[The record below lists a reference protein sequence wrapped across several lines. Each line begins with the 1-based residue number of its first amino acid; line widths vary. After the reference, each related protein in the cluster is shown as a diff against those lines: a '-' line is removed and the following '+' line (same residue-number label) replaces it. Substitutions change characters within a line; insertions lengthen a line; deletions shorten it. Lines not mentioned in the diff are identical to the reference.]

1 VADPDRTFAPTQKRR
16 EDARR
21 KGQVPRSREVVSV
34 LVLAGGVLALSL
46 GGEGMWRGLQTVAR
60 QCFDAG
66 GRIDLSSETVGAL
79 GVDWLLA
86 TGAILM
92 PVLLASSIGALA
104 GGYGQVGLLISGD
117 AVSPQLSRVSPI
129 AGFKRLFSLNALMEL
144 LRGVA
149 KIVVL
154 GVLLWVTLR
163 RQIDAVLGLGT
174 GGVEELLPAL
184 GQLSFQMMRNVLVIL
199 ALLAIADFAYQRW
212 KHTQDLRMTHQEVK
226 EEYRQ
231 TEGDPLLRSRIRSL
245 QREMATKRMMAEVPT
260 ADVVITNPTH
270 YAVALRYRRGED
282 VAPRVVAKGGD
293 HLAQRIKAIARE
305 HGVML
310 REDKLLAR
318 ALYRTV
324 DIGRVVPEELYRAV
338 AEVLAY
344 VYRARRDA
352 QHRGYRVAPATG
364 GVS

>member
-1 VADPDRTFAPTQKRR
+1 VADQDRTLAPTQKRR

-34 LVLAGGVLALSL
+34 LVLAGGVLALSVA
-46 GGEGMWRGLQTVAR
+46 GDRMWAGLQTVAR
-60 QCFDAG
+60 QCFDG
-66 GRIDLSSETVGAL
+66 GDRIALTSETVGAL
-79 GVDWLLA
+79 AVSWVLA

-104 GGYGQVGLLISGD
+104 GGFGQVGLLISGD
-117 AVSPQLSRVSPI
+117 AVRPQISRISPV

-144 LRGVA
+144 LRGVT
-149 KIVVL
+149 KIIVL
-154 GVLLWVTLR
+154 SVLLWLTFR
-163 RQIDAVLGLGT
+163 RQVDAVLSVGT
-174 GGVEELLPAL
+174 AGVEELLPIL
-184 GQLSFQMMRNVLVIL
+184 GGLSFDLMRNVLIVL

-212 KHTQDLRMTHQEVK
+212 KHTQDLRMTYQEVK

-231 TEGDPLLRSRIRSL
+231 SEGDPLLRSRIRSL

-270 YAVALRYRRGED
+270 YAVALRYRRGAD
-282 VAPRVVAKGGD
+282 VAPRVVAKGAD

-318 ALYRTV
+318 ALYRAV
-324 DIGRVVPEELYRAV
+324 DVGRFVPEELYRAV

-344 VYRARRDA
+344 VYRARGDA
-352 QHRGYRVAPATG
+352 QRRGRGMPSASGRVN
-364 GVS
+364 

>member
-1 VADPDRTFAPTQKRR
+1 
-16 EDARR
+16 
-21 KGQVPRSREVVSV
+21 VVSV
-34 LVLAGGVLALSL
+34 LVLAGGVLALSVA
-46 GGEGMWRGLQTVAR
+46 GERMWDGLQTVAR

-66 GRIDLSSETVGAL
+66 GRIILSSETMAAL
-79 GVDWLLA
+79 GLNWVLA
-86 TGAILM
+86 TGVILM

-104 GGYGQVGLLISGD
+104 GGFGQVGLLISGE
-117 AVSPQLSRVSPI
+117 AVRPQLSRISPL

-154 GVLLWVTLR
+154 GVLLWFTLR
-163 RQIDAVLGLGT
+163 GQTDVVLGLGT
-174 GGVEELLPAL
+174 SGVEELLPVLGAL
-184 GQLSFQMMRNVLVIL
+184 SLQLMRNVLVIL
-199 ALLAIADFAYQRW
+199 ALLAVADFSYQRW
-212 KHTQDLRMTHQEVK
+212 KHTRDLRMTHQEVK

-282 VAPRVVAKGGD
+282 VAPRVVAKGAD
-293 HLAQRIKAIARE
+293 HLAQRIKAVARE
-305 HGVML
+305 HNVML

-318 ALYRTV
+318 ALYRAV
-324 DIGRVVPEELYRAV
+324 DVGRFVPEELYRAV
-338 AEVLAY
+338 AEILAY
-344 VYRARRDA
+344 VYRARRDT
-352 QHRGYRVAPATG
+352 QHRGHRAPPTSG
-364 GVS
+364 GMS

>member
-1 VADPDRTFAPTQKRR
+1 MADPDRTFAPTQKRR

-66 GRIDLSSETVGAL
+66 GRIALSSETVGAL

-260 ADVVITNPTH
+260 ADVVVTNPTH
-270 YAVALRYRRGED
+270 FAVALKYEAMSMA
-282 VAPRVVAKGGD
+282 APRVVAKGAD
-293 HLAQRIKAIARE
+293 VLARRIRDLASE
-305 HGVML
+305 HDVPIV
-310 REDKLLAR
+310 ENPPLAR
-318 ALYRTV
+318 ALYATC
-324 DIGRVVPEELYRAV
+324 DLEQEVPEAHYRAV
-338 AEVLAY
+338 AEVISY
-344 VYRARRDA
+344 VWKIKGK
-352 QHRGYRVAPATG
+352 HAPATAR
-364 GVS
+364 

>member
-1 VADPDRTFAPTQKRR
+1 VADQDRTFAPTQKRR

-34 LVLAGGVLALSL
+34 LVLAGGVLALSV
-46 GGEGMWRGLQTVAR
+46 GGERMWLGLQTVAR

-66 GRIDLSSETVGAL
+66 GRISLSSDTVGAL
-79 GVDWLLA
+79 ALNWLLA
-86 TGAILM
+86 TGVILM

-104 GGYGQVGLLISGD
+104 GGFGQVGLMISGD
-117 AVSPQLSRVSPI
+117 AVRPQLSRISPI
-129 AGFKRLFSLNALMEL
+129 AGFQRLFSLNAVMEL

-149 KIVVL
+149 KIIVL
-154 GVLLWVTLR
+154 GVLVWFTLR
-163 RQIDAVLGLGT
+163 RQIDAVLALGT
-174 GGVEELLPAL
+174 SGVEELLPAL
-184 GQLSFQMMRNVLVIL
+184 GALSFQLMRNVLVIL
-199 ALLAIADFAYQRW
+199 GLLAIADFGYQRW

-245 QREMATKRMMAEVPT
+245 QREMATKRMMADVPT

-282 VAPRVVAKGGD
+282 AAPRVVAKGAD
-293 HLAQRIKAIARE
+293 HLAQRIKAVARE

-318 ALYRTV
+318 ALYRAV
-324 DIGRVVPEELYRAV
+324 EVGRMVPEDLYRAV

-352 QHRGYRVAPATG
+352 QHRGGHAAPATG

>member
-1 VADPDRTFAPTQKRR
+1 MADQDRTFAPTQKRR
-16 EDARR
+16 DDARR

-34 LVLAGGVLALSL
+34 LVLAGGVLALSVS
-46 GGEGMWRGLQTVAR
+46 GNRMWLGLQTVAR

-66 GRIDLSSETVGAL
+66 GRISLTSETVGAL
-79 GVDWLLA
+79 ALNWVLA

-104 GGYGQVGLLISGD
+104 GGFGQVGLIVSGES
-117 AVSPQLSRVSPI
+117 VRPQLSRISPI
-129 AGFKRLFSLNALMEL
+129 AGFQRLFSLNAVMEL
-144 LRGVA
+144 VRGIA
-149 KIVVL
+149 KIIVL
-154 GVLLWVTLR
+154 GVLVWVTLR
-163 RQIDAVLGLGT
+163 HQIDAVLALGT
-174 GGVEELLPAL
+174 SGVEELLPAL
-184 GQLSFQMMRNVLVIL
+184 GALSFQLMRNVLVIL

-212 KHTQDLRMTHQEVK
+212 KHTHDLRMTHQEVK

-245 QREMATKRMMAEVPT
+245 QREMATKRMMADVPT

-270 YAVALRYRRGED
+270 YAVALRYRRGKD
-282 VAPRVVAKGGD
+282 AAPRVVAKGAD
-293 HLAQRIKAIARE
+293 HLAQRIKAVARE

-318 ALYRTV
+318 ALYRAV
-324 DIGRVVPEELYRAV
+324 EVGRMVPEELYRAV

-352 QHRGYRVAPATG
+352 QHRGYRQSPATG
-364 GVS
+364 GLN